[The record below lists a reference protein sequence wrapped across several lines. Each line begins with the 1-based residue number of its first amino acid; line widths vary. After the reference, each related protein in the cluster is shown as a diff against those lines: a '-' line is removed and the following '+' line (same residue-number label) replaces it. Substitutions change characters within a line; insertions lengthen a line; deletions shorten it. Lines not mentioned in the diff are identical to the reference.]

1 MVYMSEEG
9 EVIIDHL
16 SPKEMLDSFR
26 LLCKGKKEPDKELCA
41 KFNDETDDGRKMEK
55 YSDLLGD
62 AIASIIELKDESE
75 MDSFLSGKQMSFLS
89 ETINGLDDFELIS
102 FLVIK

>member
-1 MVYMSEEG
+1 M
-9 EVIIDHL
+9 
-16 SPKEMLDSFR
+16 
-26 LLCKGKKEPDKELCA
+26 
-41 KFNDETDDGRKMEK
+41 
-55 YSDLLGD
+55 LGD

-89 ETINGLDDFELIS
+89 ESLNGLDDFELIS

>member
-1 MVYMSEEG
+1 MESKYKRVNSMGRMSL
-9 EVIIDHL
+9 IDERNR
-16 SPKEMLDSFR
+16 KFTY
-26 LLCKGKKEPDKELCA
+26 KELCA
-41 KFNDETDDGRKMEK
+41 KFNDETDDGRRMGK

>member
-1 MVYMSEEG
+1 MLNSMMKQMMV
-9 EVIIDHL
+9 
-16 SPKEMLDSFR
+16 
-26 LLCKGKKEPDKELCA
+26 GKWENIQIYL
-41 KFNDETDDGRKMEK
+41 ETP
-55 YSDLLGD
+55 LLGD

>member
-1 MVYMSEEG
+1 MG
-9 EVIIDHL
+9 
-16 SPKEMLDSFR
+16 
-26 LLCKGKKEPDKELCA
+26 
-41 KFNDETDDGRKMEK
+41 K

-89 ETINGLDDFELIS
+89 ETISGLDDFELIS